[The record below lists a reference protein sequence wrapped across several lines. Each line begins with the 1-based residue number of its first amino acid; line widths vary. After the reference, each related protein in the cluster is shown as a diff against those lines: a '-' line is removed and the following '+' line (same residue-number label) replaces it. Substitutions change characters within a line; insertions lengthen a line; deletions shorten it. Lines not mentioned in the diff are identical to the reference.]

1 MSFRKLPWALW
12 RRQIVAVVRLEL
24 KKTLFARRGLWIY
37 FLAFAPVLLYAAHSF
52 VLIKAGRRGDFGED
66 THMFA
71 AVFQFFYLRLAIFF
85 GCVGI
90 FMNLFRGEVLD
101 KSLHYYFLA
110 PIRRE
115 VLLVG
120 KYLSGLLAAAVI
132 FCCSTLLQLVALYWY
147 FNSNVI
153 QDYLFHANGLGHVA
167 AYLGVTLLAC
177 IGYGSIFLAAGV
189 VFRNPLVPTLV
200 VLVWETISGVLP
212 PLLQKCSVIFYLKSL
227 CPVSVPASIT
237 LDKGSLLALFAVNV
251 NPASAVTA
259 ILGLLTLSV
268 AVLAL
273 SSLRLRRMEIEYGA
287 E

>member
-1 MSFRKLPWALW
+1 MSIRKLPWGLW
-12 RRQIVAVVRLEL
+12 RRQLVAVVRLEL
-24 KKTLFARRGLWIY
+24 KKSLFTRRGLWIY
-37 FLAFAPVLLYAAHSF
+37 LLAFAPVLLYAVRSF
-52 VLIKAGRRGDFGED
+52 VLIKTGRRGDFGED
-66 THMFA
+66 TQVFA

-110 PIRRE
+110 PMRRE

-132 FCCSTLLQLVALYWY
+132 FSCSTLLQLVALYWC
-147 FNSNVI
+147 FNPDVI
-153 QDYLFHANGLGHVA
+153 QDYLSHGNGLGHVA

-189 VFRNPLVPTLV
+189 VFRNPLVPALV
-200 VLVWETISGVLP
+200 MLVWEAISGVLP

-227 CPVSVPASIT
+227 CPVSVPASAGPH
-237 LDKGSLLALFAVNV
+237 KGSLLALIAVNA
-251 NPASAVTA
+251 NPASTVTG
-259 ILGLLTLSV
+259 ILGLLTLSL

>member
-1 MSFRKLPWALW
+1 
-12 RRQIVAVVRLEL
+12 
-24 KKTLFARRGLWIY
+24 
-37 FLAFAPVLLYAAHSF
+37 VLLYAAHTF
-52 VLIKAGRRGDFGED
+52 FMIKARWHGNFGED
-66 THMFA
+66 TQHFA
-71 AVFQFFYLRLAIFF
+71 AIFQFFYLRLVIFF

-90 FMNLFRGEVLD
+90 FTNLFRGEVLD

-120 KYLSGLLAAAVI
+120 KYASGLLAAVVI
-132 FCCSTLLQLVALYWY
+132 FCCSTLLQLVAFYWY
-147 FNSNVI
+147 FDPNAI
-153 QDYLFHANGLGHVA
+153 QDYLYHGNGLLHVA

-189 VFRNPLVPTLV
+189 ISRNPQVPALV
-200 VLVWETISGVLP
+200 VLLWETISGLLP

-227 CPVSVPASIT
+227 CPVSAPVNLT
-237 LDKGSLLALFAVNV
+237 LDKGSPLALLAVNV
-251 NPASAVTA
+251 NPASAATA

-268 AVLAL
+268 ALLVV
-273 SSLRLRRMEIEYGA
+273 SSLRLRRMEIEYGT